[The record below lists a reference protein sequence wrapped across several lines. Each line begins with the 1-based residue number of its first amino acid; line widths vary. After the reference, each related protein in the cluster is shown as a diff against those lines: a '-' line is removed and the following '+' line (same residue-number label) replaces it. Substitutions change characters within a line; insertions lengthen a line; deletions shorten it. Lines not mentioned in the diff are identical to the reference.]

1 MANVARGPTVFLVCF
16 LEYRLVFQQ
25 LLNLDEQYI
34 FLVVMVRLDKLE
46 PGEAVA
52 NKISLVLVGNERGLV
67 VDRIVA
73 AKDRVV
79 WNAMSVRFQAG
90 GMVAW
95 SPGPKLWSISTIGE
109 TYAAGPY
116 VLPLT

>member
-1 MANVARGPTVFLVCF
+1 MWLRKPTVLLVCF
-16 LEYRLVFQQ
+16 LKYRLVFQQ
-25 LLNLDEQYI
+25 LLNLGEQYI

-52 NKISLVLVGNERGLV
+52 NKIGLVLVGYERRLV

-79 WNAMSVRFQAG
+79 WNTMSVRRQG
-90 GMVAW
+90 VLRG
-95 SPGPKLWSISTIGE
+95 PGLFRRSRKRTQQGHMCCS
-109 TYAAGPY
+109 
-116 VLPLT
+116 